1 MVEYGCTLSCY
12 ENKHQHDKPLGPQT
26 GLPANNLVFCLQLV
40 QSHLVIKLL
49 SFTDLLR
56 SWLLMMIQNTNGLTR
71 LELQGHLMRRDRGS
85 LPNFQVSHGIT
96 FFDTKALLI
105 QTVRGLKNLAILMG
119 WPDKAF
125 FVEQRNAWVPPRFN
139 LGPKKVAIMSWLYSW
154 HGHIRRDLLN
164 TFNKGWR
171 FNFFGIQNLISKN
184 WLNLQFA
191 RTEKFVSVMIK
202 RLKHWHLCTEKMC
215 FFGQHKKQ
223 NDYLVTDF
231 IYYVFKGCS
240 ATVLP
245 KIHVRI
251 WQETQRARQMVPK
264 QHP

>member
-1 MVEYGCTLSCY
+1 MGVHFHAMKTNTSMTNHLAL
-12 ENKHQHDKPLGPQT
+12 KQVF
-26 GLPANNLVFCLQLV
+26 LPTTWCFCLQLV

-96 FFDTKALLI
+96 FFDNKALLI

-139 LGPKKVAIMSWLYSW
+139 LGPKKVAIMNWLYSW

-171 FNFFGIQNLISKN
+171 FNFFWDSESYLKELIEPTVCTDRKVCVCDDKTFKALASLYKKN
-184 WLNLQFA
+184 
-191 RTEKFVSVMIK
+191 V
-202 RLKHWHLCTEKMC
+202 
-215 FFGQHKKQ
+215 FFWP
-223 NDYLVTDF
+223 T
-231 IYYVFKGCS
+231 
-240 ATVLP
+240 
-245 KIHVRI
+245 
-251 WQETQRARQMVPK
+251 
-264 QHP
+264 